1 MNLVGSLVSKVV
13 CIIKLGVWVQVLAIW
28 IQVDIVLL
36 ELAQELTMKLAFCYI
51 HH

>member
-28 IQVDIVLL
+28 TQVDTILL
-36 ELAQELTMKLAFCYI
+36 ELAQELNMKLAFCYI